1 MFDEHSH
8 APLGAGYRERMC
20 AVCFTAV
27 QVVPLGALYAR
38 ARYVKARDGRDGA
51 AVVAEAEATIS
62 RSPAPTADDP
72 RTTR

>member
-1 MFDEHSH
+1 
-8 APLGAGYRERMC
+8 MC

-38 ARYVKARDGRDGA
+38 ARYVKVRDQREA
-51 AVVAEAEATIS
+51 TAVIVEAEAAIS
-62 RSPAPTADDP
+62 GSPSPTADDR